1 MNTPIADF
9 LEDYE
14 KKGMLRLHM
23 PGHNGEAPH
32 DITEIAGA
40 DSLYETD
47 SSRGIIAHSE
57 AIAAKL
63 LARNAPLLRRRKQPL
78 AIQAALAILRA
89 QGCKTIAAGRC
100 SHRSLVS
107 SAALLGLEVK
117 WLYPKEYPSADVD
130 CSKEALSGAD
140 ALFLTNIDYYGG
152 TCRRVRPGNSRG
164 R

>member
-47 SSRGIIAHSE
+47 SC
-57 AIAAKL
+57 L
-63 LARNAPLLRRRKQPL
+63 LY
-78 AIQAALAILRA
+78 
-89 QGCKTIAAGRC
+89 T
-100 SHRSLVS
+100 S
-107 SAALLGLEVK
+107 
-117 WLYPKEYPSADVD
+117 PSPRD
-130 CSKEALSGAD
+130 CS
-140 ALFLTNIDYYGG
+140 
-152 TCRRVRPGNSRG
+152 
-164 R
+164 

>member
-47 SSRGIIAHSE
+47 SSRG
-57 AIAAKL
+57 
-63 LARNAPLLRRRKQPL
+63 
-78 AIQAALAILRA
+78 
-89 QGCKTIAAGRC
+89 
-100 SHRSLVS
+100 
-107 SAALLGLEVK
+107 
-117 WLYPKEYPSADVD
+117 
-130 CSKEALSGAD
+130 
-140 ALFLTNIDYYGG
+140 
-152 TCRRVRPGNSRG
+152 
-164 R
+164 

>member
-47 SSRGIIAHSE
+47 SSRGRYNSKAVGRERQASE
-57 AIAAKL
+57 TEVRAEGCE
-63 LARNAPLLRRRKQPL
+63 RK
-78 AIQAALAILRA
+78 
-89 QGCKTIAAGRC
+89 
-100 SHRSLVS
+100 
-107 SAALLGLEVK
+107 
-117 WLYPKEYPSADVD
+117 
-130 CSKEALSGAD
+130 
-140 ALFLTNIDYYGG
+140 
-152 TCRRVRPGNSRG
+152 
-164 R
+164 

>member
-47 SSRGIIAHSE
+47 SSRG
-57 AIAAKL
+57 AIAATATTTMATL
-63 LARNAPLLRRRKQPL
+63 
-78 AIQAALAILRA
+78 
-89 QGCKTIAAGRC
+89 
-100 SHRSLVS
+100 
-107 SAALLGLEVK
+107 
-117 WLYPKEYPSADVD
+117 
-130 CSKEALSGAD
+130 
-140 ALFLTNIDYYGG
+140 
-152 TCRRVRPGNSRG
+152 RVRR
-164 R
+164 

>member
-9 LEDYE
+9 LEDYD

-63 LARNAPLLRRRKQPL
+63 FGAARTRRLLPSSERRAAGPSRRGAAPTGVLFPRRRCSVWTSSGSTRRNTPPL
-78 AIQAALAILRA
+78 MSTA
-89 QGCKTIAAGRC
+89 QRKRSPARTRC
-100 SHRSLVS
+100 SSPMS
-107 SAALLGLEVK
+107 ITTAAPAMRTIPA
-117 WLYPKEYPSADVD
+117 Y
-130 CSKEALSGAD
+130 
-140 ALFLTNIDYYGG
+140 
-152 TCRRVRPGNSRG
+152 R
-164 R
+164 

>member
-63 LARNAPLLRRRKQPL
+63 FWRGTHLLLRRRKHP
-78 AIQAALAILRA
+78 RYPGGSCHS
-89 QGCKTIAAGRC
+89 QGAGLQD
-100 SHRSLVS
+100 HRRR
-107 SAALLGLEVK
+107 ALL
-117 WLYPKEYPSADVD
+117 PP
-130 CSKEALSGAD
+130 
-140 ALFLTNIDYYGG
+140 
-152 TCRRVRPGNSRG
+152 
-164 R
+164 

>member
-57 AIAAKL
+57 AIAGTHL
-63 LARNAPLLRRRKQPL
+63 LLRRRKHP
-78 AIQAALAILRA
+78 RYPGGSCHS
-89 QGCKTIAAGRC
+89 QGAG
-100 SHRSLVS
+100 L
-107 SAALLGLEVK
+107 
-117 WLYPKEYPSADVD
+117 
-130 CSKEALSGAD
+130 
-140 ALFLTNIDYYGG
+140 
-152 TCRRVRPGNSRG
+152 
-164 R
+164 